1 MKRGFTLIELMV
13 SVAIFSVVMTLALGS
28 LLSIS
33 TAERKAETIR
43 TAVSNLS
50 FALDSMTR
58 SIRTGINYHCGISG
72 TVTSPQDCGYSGDNP
87 YSSGQPYF
95 AFQGIPGSLQGC
107 AQGTVCT
114 VEYQLVSTASG
125 CGQTGATAGCIKRR
139 ITNTASYDSGWL
151 QITSPDVFI
160 TNLTFYTIG
169 SCASNPSS
177 GCNSGAAD
185 AFQPKVA
192 ITLSGYAQVS
202 DTQQSAFNIQT
213 TVTQRV
219 FDQ

>member
-43 TAVSNLS
+43 TAVSNLG

-58 SIRTGINYHCGISG
+58 SIRTGINYHCGTSG
-72 TVTSPQDCGYSGDNP
+72 TVTQPQDCGYTGDTP
-87 YSSGQPYF
+87 YSTGQTYF
-95 AFQGIPGSLQGC
+95 AFQGVPGSIQGC
-107 AQGTVCT
+107 VTGATCT

-125 CGQTGATAGCIKRR
+125 CGQTGTSVGCIKRR
-139 ITNTASYDSGWL
+139 VTNTSSYDSGWL
-151 QITSPDVFI
+151 QITSPDVII
-160 TNLTFYTIG
+160 TGLTFYTIG
-169 SCASNPSS
+169 SCASNPPS

-185 AFQPKVA
+185 QIQPKVA

-213 TVTQRV
+213 SVTQRV